1 MTTITLSSLLDDLRV
16 ADETLRKFEQRYWLG
31 SDVFYGLYSQGML
44 DDGENLEDFAEWAG
58 FFKIKQHRE
67 ALLRQFSQDRV
78 DRLKSNTAGAYVQIR
93 PQEPVIEVAR

>member
-93 PQEPVIEVAR
+93 PQEPVIEVAQ